1 MNPRRILLADDHPIV
16 LEGLHRL
23 LETRYEVLATVDTG
37 TELVERALALKPDLI
52 VSDIAM
58 PGCDGIRALQEL
70 RRLESD
76 VKVIFLTMMGNM
88 EVAVRALKAGA
99 AGYVLKNAAGEEL
112 LTAIDEA
119 IAGRVYVSPRIAG
132 GVLGLCLAGPG
143 GKSPRSG
150 TASLTP
156 RQTDV
161 LRLVATGLTMKEV
174 AARLNIST
182 RTAESHKYQMMEQ
195 LGIKTTAELVQ
206 YAVRQGLLD
215 SALDE
220 AFPV

>member
-1 MNPRRILLADDHPIV
+1 MNRPRLLLADDHPIV
-16 LEGLHRL
+16 LEGLHRM
-23 LETRYEVLATVDTG
+23 LEKRCDVVATVDSGSSLVDKTL
-37 TELVERALALKPDLI
+37 ELRPDLV

-70 RRLESD
+70 RRQD
-76 VKVIFLTMMGNM
+76 CQVKVIFLTMMGNM

-112 LTAIDEA
+112 ISAIDEA
-119 IAGRVYVSPRIAG
+119 MAGRVYVSPRIAG
-132 GVLGLCLAGPG
+132 GVLGICLAGPG
-143 GKSPRSG
+143 GKTPRAG
-150 TASLTP
+150 TPTLTP

-215 SALDE
+215 NE

>member
-1 MNPRRILLADDHPIV
+1 MTPPRILLADDHPIV
-16 LEGLHRL
+16 LEGLQRL
-23 LETRYEVLATVDTG
+23 LEQRCEVIATVDSG
-37 TELVERALALKPDLI
+37 TALVEKVLELKPDLV

-70 RRLESD
+70 RLKD
-76 VKVIFLTMMGNM
+76 CGVKVIFLTMMSNM

-112 LTAIDEA
+112 LTAIEEA
-119 IAGRVYVSPRIAG
+119 MAGRVYVSPRIAG
-132 GVLGLCLAGPG
+132 GVLGLCLAGPT
-143 GKSPRSG
+143 GKVPRSG
-150 TASLTP
+150 TATLTP

-215 SALDE
+215 NTLNE
-220 AFPV
+220 AYPV

>member
-1 MNPRRILLADDHPIV
+1 LQ
-16 LEGLHRL
+16 RL
-23 LETRYEVLATVDTG
+23 LEQRCEVIATVDSG
-37 TELVERALALKPDLI
+37 TTLVEKTLELKPDLV

-70 RRLESD
+70 RLKESP

-112 LTAIDEA
+112 LNAIEEA
-119 IAGRVYVSPRIAG
+119 LAGRVYVSPRIAG
-132 GVLGLCLAGPG
+132 GVLGLCLAGPT
-143 GKSPRSG
+143 GKTPRSG
-150 TASLTP
+150 TATLTP

-215 SALDE
+215 SSLNE

>member
-1 MNPRRILLADDHPIV
+1 MNRHRILLADDHPIV

-23 LETRYEVLATVDTG
+23 LEPRCEVVATVESG
-37 TELVERALALKPDLI
+37 LALVEKTLELKPDLV

-70 RRLESD
+70 RRQDSQ
-76 VKVIFLTMMGNM
+76 VKVIFLTMMGSI

-112 LTAIDEA
+112 LAAIEEA
-119 IAGRVYVSPRIAG
+119 MAGRVSVSPRIAG
-132 GVLGLCLAGPG
+132 GVLGLCLAGPD
-143 GKSPRSG
+143 GKVPHAG
-150 TASLTP
+150 TPTLTP

-161 LRLVATGLTMKEV
+161 LRLAATGLTMKEV
-174 AARLNIST
+174 AARLGIST

-215 SALDE
+215 NALNE
-220 AFPV
+220 AFPA